1 METGTENKP
10 MVDVKGKEIA
20 QIGFVVHDAVKT
32 AKRYSVIFGIG
43 PWLFFDATPTNM
55 VLHGNRLKDG
65 DSCSRIALTN
75 LGKMQIE
82 LIQPM
87 YGESTYMEFLEDRGE
102 GIHHVS
108 FGLVDDHDQVVS
120 AFEKNGME
128 IEMQGL
134 LGGAYTFTYMA
145 TQRELGTI
153 FEVVNPAPPGVKSTF
168 KPWGTHDPQGSGLIN
183 MKGKEIVQ
191 IGVVVEDAEKTA
203 KNYWEILGIGPWV
216 LVDFKPP
223 HVTDGILHGITMREV
238 DFHVRGAIADHGN
251 IQFELLQP
259 IHGPGTHME
268 FLKMNGEGVN
278 HFSFGEVD
286 DHDEVV
292 FVLGN
297 QGIDVEMSGLLGGAT
312 TFTYMS
318 TQGDLGTTMEL
329 LKVRPGVENSLVPYG
344 TYPPASSLSP

>member
-1 METGTENKP
+1 METGRDNMPLVE
-10 MVDVKGKEIA
+10 VKGKEIA
-20 QIGFVVHDAVKT
+20 QIGFVVHDAAKT
-32 AKRYSVIFGIG
+32 AQRYSEIFGIG

-55 VLHGNRLKDG
+55 VLHGRRLRDG

-75 LGKMQIE
+75 MGKMQVE

-87 YGESTYMEFLEDRGE
+87 YGESTYMEFLRDRGE

-120 AFEKNGME
+120 AFVENGMG

-145 TQRELGTI
+145 TQKELGTI
-153 FEVVNPAPPGVKSTF
+153 FEVVKDAPPGVKSKF
-168 KPWGTHDPQGSGLIN
+168 KPWGTYDLQGSGLIN

-203 KNYWEILGIGPWV
+203 KNYWKILGIGPW
-216 LVDFKPP
+216 LLIDFKPP
-223 HVTDGILHGITMREV
+223 HVTDGIFHGITMREV

-251 IQFELLQP
+251 IQFELLEP
-259 IHGPGTHME
+259 IWGPSTHME
-268 FLKMNGEGVN
+268 FLKMNGEGV
-278 HFSFGEVD
+278 HHISFGEVD

-292 FVLGN
+292 SDLRN
-297 QGIDVEMSGLLGGAT
+297 QGIDVEMTGLLGGAT
-312 TFTYMS
+312 TFTYMA
-318 TQGDLGTTMEL
+318 TQRDLGTIMEL
-329 LKVRPGVENSLVPYG
+329 VKVRHGVENSLVPYG
-344 TYPPASSLSP
+344 TYPPAPSLSP